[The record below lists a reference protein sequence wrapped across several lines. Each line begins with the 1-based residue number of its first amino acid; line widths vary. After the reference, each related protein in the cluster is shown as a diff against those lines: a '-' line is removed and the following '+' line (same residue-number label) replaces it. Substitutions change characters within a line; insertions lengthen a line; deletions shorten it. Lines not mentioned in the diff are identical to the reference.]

1 MLLIAVLFWAFETF
15 SRKRHLFRFLACVC
29 DWNSVFFRALYR
41 ILCQLLKSL
50 LHFSEKFI
58 NLCSAMLLIAVLFW
72 AFETFSRKMHL
83 FRFLACVCDWN
94 CVFFRATYRILCQ
107 LLKSL
112 LHFSEIR
119 ISNVSENL
127 RPVTSM
133 EDSSCSQTSVL
144 SCTSSTSVQNVG
156 FPCEYLFYHS
166 SEMNENDGLFFLAPG
181 ICSPRILI

>member
-1 MLLIAVLFWAFETF
+1 VLLIAVLFWAFETF

-94 CVFFRATYRILCQ
+94 CVFFSGDIQNLMSTPKVSVTFFWNSHIKCVW
-107 LLKSL
+107 KSKTSDVYGRL
-112 LHFSEIR
+112 ELFS
-119 ISNVSENL
+119 NL
-127 RPVTSM
+127 SFK
-133 EDSSCSQTSVL
+133 L
-144 SCTSSTSVQNVG
+144 
-156 FPCEYLFYHS
+156 Y
-166 SEMNENDGLFFLAPG
+166 
-181 ICSPRILI
+181 